1 MIEIESPNYLLSF
14 TSASNG
20 HTVTI
25 HADKDG
31 LLVLRARLDVLL
43 ANLDRDDSDHE
54 HLRSVDWAGF
64 ELTTSMLASERTD
77 GHQTVHHVEIYAWSP
92 EWKEHHGL

>member
-1 MIEIESPNYLLSF
+1 MTEIEPPSYLLSV
-14 TSASNG
+14 TSASSG
-20 HTVTI
+20 DTVTI

-31 LLVLRARLDVLL
+31 LLALRARLDVLL
-43 ANLDRDDSDHE
+43 TKIDRDDSDHE

-77 GHQTVHHVEIYAWSP
+77 GHHTVHHVEIYA
-92 EWKEHHGL
+92 